1 LAAKT
6 IFWLTAAS
14 IRNLQ
19 IFLGGPMLEEKLS
32 LEGKTIVITGG
43 GTGLG
48 REMTLAM
55 ASAGADLVIA
65 SRRIGPIDEVAQ
77 AARDMGRRAITVSTD
92 VTDASQ
98 VAALMERAL
107 DEYGKVDVLLN
118 NAGIVRGKGAE
129 AIWDISDEDWRIGI
143 DTNMSSAF
151 FCSRAIA
158 KHMVERGQGKII
170 NVSSG
175 FGYRGG
181 RDNYMYA
188 VGKGGIVQLTRTL
201 ATSLSRHGITS
212 TCIVPGFLP
221 TTGTD
226 ESNITLPRGDF
237 IPIGR
242 VGRPSELG
250 AVAVFLASPGSDYMN
265 GEAFAIDGGG
275 LAGGVAPTGY
285 APEIPLEI

>member
-1 LAAKT
+1 M
-6 IFWLTAAS
+6 
-14 IRNLQ
+14 
-19 IFLGGPMLEEKLS
+19 MLEEKLS
-32 LEGKTIVITGG
+32 LKGKTVVITGG

-55 ASAGADLVIA
+55 ARAGAELVIA
-65 SRRIGPIDEVAQ
+65 SRRLGPIDEVAQ
-77 AARDMGRRAITVSTD
+77 AARDLGARAITISTD
-92 VTDASQ
+92 VTDTAQ
-98 VAALMERAL
+98 VATLMERSIE
-107 DEYGKVDVLLN
+107 EYGKVDVLLN
-118 NAGIVRGKGAE
+118 NAGIVRGKGSE
-129 AIWDISDEDWRIGI
+129 SIWDITDEDWRIGI

-151 FCSRAIA
+151 YCSRAIA
-158 KHMVERGQGKII
+158 KHMVDRGSGKII

-201 ATSLSRHGITS
+201 ATSLGRYGVTS

-226 ESNITLPRGDF
+226 ESNLTLPRGDF
-237 IPIGR
+237 IPVGR
-242 VGRPSELG
+242 VGMPSELG
-250 AVAVFLASPGSDYMN
+250 PIAVFLASSGSDYMN
-265 GEAFAIDGGG
+265 GESFAIDGGG

>member
-1 LAAKT
+1 M
-6 IFWLTAAS
+6 AAS

-19 IFLGGPMLEEKLS
+19 FFLGGPMLEEKLS

-92 VTDASQ
+92 VTDTSQ